1 MFKHFSLLLLLLSL
15 FSLTCCEAFHGVHP
29 LPNQARLASPR
40 AKTQAQPL
48 SRSPPQRAA
57 LVRREVIAIIPQ
69 VLFVAACAG
78 AVFGYVATHIDEI
91 VAKQKVAVEKTMTKQ
106 NNDLKSAQ
114 QQQKDAIDAA
124 MKKQQDAIRKIQEQ
138 QTKR

>member
-1 MFKHFSLLLLLLSL
+1 MPLYHVTIARIHSKPHTTMQAMFKHFVLVLLLSL
-15 FSLTCCEAFHGVHP
+15 LSLTCCEAFHGVRP
-29 LPNQARLASPR
+29 LPNQAKFASPR

-78 AVFGYVATHIDEI
+78 GKYRREGG
-91 VAKQKVAVEKTMTKQ
+91 
-106 NNDLKSAQ
+106 
-114 QQQKDAIDAA
+114 
-124 MKKQQDAIRKIQEQ
+124 RG
-138 QTKR
+138 